1 MGAFTPTARRSGD
14 GLKRSTERTLRP
26 WILVSGYLAL
36 IFGVSSI
43 PQSQLSHAIFKMSD
57 KLAHL
62 AEYSGFG
69 LLLTLAFRGTL
80 RRTRRWLL
88 IVIVVLIGAAVGA
101 LDEAYQA
108 TVPGRERELLDW
120 VADVLGVLVGTCI
133 AMALGS
139 WMMRRDAAAGEPRQ
153 DRQVT

>member
-1 MGAFTPTARRSGD
+1 
-14 GLKRSTERTLRP
+14 LKRSTELTLRP
-26 WILVSGYLAL
+26 WILVVGYLAL
-36 IFGVSSI
+36 IFGISSI
-43 PQSQLSHAIFKMSD
+43 PQSQLSHAIFRVSD

-69 LLLTLAFRGTL
+69 LLLTLAARGSL

-88 IVIVVLIGAAVGA
+88 MVIVVLVGATIGA
-101 LDEAYQA
+101 LDETYQM

-120 VADVLGVLVGTCI
+120 VADVMGVLIGTCI

-139 WMMRRDAAAGEPRQ
+139 WMMRRGDSDGKPRP
-153 DRQVT
+153 DKQVT

>member
-1 MGAFTPTARRSGD
+1 
-14 GLKRSTERTLRP
+14 LKRSTELTLRS
-26 WILVSGYLAL
+26 WILVGGYLVL

-43 PQSQLSHAIFKMSD
+43 PQSHLSHAIFRVSD

-69 LLLTLAFRGTL
+69 LLLTLAAQGSL
-80 RRTRRWLL
+80 RRTPRWLL
-88 IVIVVLIGAAVGA
+88 MVIVVLVGAAIGA
-101 LDEAYQA
+101 LDETYQM

-120 VADVLGVLVGTCI
+120 VADVMGVLIGTCI

-139 WMMRRDAAAGEPRQ
+139 WMTRRGASAGKPRQ
-153 DRQVT
+153 NRQVT